1 MLQDESE
8 EKGRSLRQ
16 SYRECKLEINYACI
30 RNVGQLRWCCAKL
43 RVLKDVFGRQ
53 QCFITIRT
61 SNFIN
66 NFTTRQLHNFVFVML
81 EVK

>member
-43 RVLKDVFGRQ
+43 RVLKDVFEG
-53 QCFITIRT
+53 
-61 SNFIN
+61 SNVLLQPGQV
-66 NFTTRQLHNFVFVML
+66 TL
-81 EVK
+81 